1 MRVARAVRERRMR
14 RSARGRAAGR
24 TGLLLALLVGIGSVA
39 VQGTQVRIFA
49 TRGQSAF
56 ANGKLDGVSADSL
69 GRLSLAPR
77 VARVAAIEE
86 PFLFSAAVLADG
98 WVVGTGNSGKV
109 LKIDRA
115 GKVSELFAAPEPEVF
130 AVWADPDGT
139 VFAGTSPRGKVYRI
153 SPASAKGKE
162 GKAEV
167 FFDPQQIYIWSLA
180 RAADGS
186 LLIATGTDG
195 KLFRVDAAGKSSL
208 LFDSD
213 DAHIRTIEALPNG
226 DVLAGTAGD
235 GLVLRIAP
243 DGKARTL
250 YDADQ
255 PEVVALAVGPDGTC
269 YAALVASEASL
280 VDQARDQAAAAPG
293 GKPAGGPAVTITV
306 EPADGPGQAGGR
318 KSGAEPKSE
327 LVGISP
333 AGVAAT
339 LWSFAEDTVFDLL
352 FADRRLWVATGL
364 EGKVYT
370 FAEGRLQLEKD
381 VDDKQVVAL
390 LPGNPGP
397 TFATTNAAGLY
408 RVTAETETV
417 GTYTSDP
424 LDAGQLSRF
433 GSFSWRGELPAG
445 GSIRFSFR
453 TGFSAVPDKTWSP
466 WSDWREWRE
475 ARDGRELPL
484 GDLVPGKLVQWRVE
498 LKAGDRVSPRLFGAE
513 LSYRQEN
520 QAPKITG
527 FSALDPGQILVPANF
542 NPTNQVYEPA
552 HPNREGIF
560 TTLTSAAEDEAG
572 GGRTKTLW
580 KLGYQTLRW
589 NGTDPNS
596 DSLVYDVA
604 FQTVGE
610 DGGARAAGA
619 GDSGEKWLPIADE
632 LKDEYL
638 SFDSASLPD
647 GLYRFRLRASDR
659 PSNDPDRT
667 LVAERLSDPVV
678 VDHTPPELGKVE
690 KEKDGRLRA
699 AVRDAANPLR
709 EALYSVDAKEWQA
722 AVVAD
727 GLLDGRSE
735 TLLLAVPAAS
745 TLILLR
751 VTDAAHNVT
760 TFDLSASR

>member
-1 MRVARAVRERRMR
+1 
-14 RSARGRAAGR
+14 
-24 TGLLLALLVGIGSVA
+24 LALLVGIGSA
-39 VQGTQVRIFA
+39 SVQATQVRIFVA
-49 TRGQSAF
+49 RGQAAF
-56 ANGKLDGVSADSL
+56 ANGTLEGVSADSL

-77 VARVAAIEE
+77 VAKVAAIEE
-86 PFLFSAAVLADG
+86 PFLFSAAALPDG
-98 WVVGTGNSGKV
+98 WVVGTGSSGKV

-115 GKVSELFAAPEPEVF
+115 GNVSELFAAPEPEVF

-139 VFAGTSPRGKVYRI
+139 IFAGTSPRGKVYRI
-153 SPASAKGKE
+153 SRASAKAKA

-167 FFDPQQIYIWSLA
+167 FFDPQQVYIWSLA

-186 LLIATGTDG
+186 LLVATGTDG

-226 DVLAGTAGD
+226 DVIAGTAGD

-255 PEVVALAVGPDGTC
+255 PEVVALAMGPDGTC

-280 VDQARDQAAAAPG
+280 VDQARDQAAALPG

-306 EPADGPGQAGGR
+306 EPADGPGPAGGR
-318 KSGAEPKSE
+318 KSGGEPKSE

-333 AGVAAT
+333 SGVAAT
-339 LWSFAEDTVFDLL
+339 LWSFADDTVFDLL
-352 FADRRLWVATGL
+352 YAERKLWVATGL
-364 EGKVYT
+364 EGKIYT

-381 VDDKQVVAL
+381 GDDKQVVAL
-390 LPGNPGP
+390 VPGTPGP
-397 TFATTNAAGLY
+397 TFATTNAAGLF

-417 GTYTSDP
+417 GTYTSAP

-433 GSFSWRGELPAG
+433 GSFSWRGERSPGASL
-445 GSIRFSFR
+445 RFSFR
-453 TGFSAVPDKTWSP
+453 TGFSVVPDKTWSA
-466 WSDWREWRE
+466 WSDWRES
-475 ARDGRELPL
+475 RDGRELPL
-484 GDLVPGKLVQWRVE
+484 GDLAPGKLVQWRVE
-498 LKAGDRVSPRLFGAE
+498 LKAGDGISPRLFGAE

-560 TTLTSAAEDEAG
+560 TTLISSTEDDGG
-572 GGRTKTLW
+572 GGRTKVLW

-596 DSLVYDVA
+596 DSLLYDVS
-604 FQTVGE
+604 FQLAGE

-619 GDSGEKWLPIADE
+619 GAEKWLPIAAE
-632 LKDEYL
+632 LKEEYL
-638 SFDSASLPD
+638 SFDSSSLPD
-647 GLYRFRLRASDR
+647 GVYRFRLRASDR
-659 PSNDPDRT
+659 PSNDPDRA

-690 KEKDGRLRA
+690 KEKDGHLRV

-709 EALYSVDAKEWQA
+709 EALYSVDAKEWQT

-735 TLLLAVPAAS
+735 VLLLAVPAPS